1 METVSRRLS
10 HSSTGTSTPAGSP
23 FRVICTVSPLSPTA
37 RRSASSVFF
46 ACEAVTVFMAV
57 AIIRAIALQTLSGMA
72 PQSRI
77 PENRAGGVMD
87 YPIWNVAIGGGVLIG
102 IIAVLHVV
110 VSHFAVGAGLVMAYA
125 EASHVRRPD
134 PSLRALLVRASM
146 MLILVST
153 VFGAISGVGIW
164 FVIGLVH
171 PAATSALIHTFV
183 WGWAIEWAFF
193 LLEVITALAWYA
205 TWDRVRPRTHLLLIV
220 LYAFAAYMSLVV
232 IQGILGFMLTPG
244 RWLETRGFWDGFWNP
259 TYLPGLLFR
268 TGVCLLLAGTYLT
281 LAALREK
288 ERDARG
294 RLVRFLARIE
304 VAGVVLAAA
313 GLLAWKAALPEDVK
327 AIFLGAKPLVVA
339 VATGWRHLF
348 FALAA
353 SALLALLA
361 MFLPRAVRWPQAILA
376 LVAAFGLLGGYE
388 RVREGAR
395 KPFVVRGYMFSNGI
409 LVSEIPQLNKDGI
422 LSKARWVAHEA
433 GRDPVSRGRAVF
445 RAECASCHTLDGYLS
460 IRKRTAS
467 ADADFLTL
475 LLTALRDDGAKWTAK
490 PPEKP
495 DYPFMPPFVGTD
507 EELSALVA
515 YLDSLKTVKTAEATR
530 AR

>member
-1 METVSRRLS
+1 
-10 HSSTGTSTPAGSP
+10 
-23 FRVICTVSPLSPTA
+23 
-37 RRSASSVFF
+37 
-46 ACEAVTVFMAV
+46 
-57 AIIRAIALQTLSGMA
+57 
-72 PQSRI
+72 
-77 PENRAGGVMD
+77 MD
-87 YPIWNVAIGGGVLIG
+87 YPIWDVAIGGGVLIG
-102 IIAVLHVV
+102 TIAVLHVV

-125 EASHVRRPD
+125 EASLVRRPD

-153 VFGAISGVGIW
+153 VFGAISGVAIW

-205 TWDRVRPRTHLLLIV
+205 TWDRVHPRTHLLLIV
-220 LYAFAAYMSLVV
+220 LYAFAAFMSLVV

-244 RWLETRGFWDGFWNP
+244 RWLETRDFWDGFLNP

-268 TGVCLLLAGTYLT
+268 TGACLLLAGTYLT
-281 LAALREK
+281 LAALRER
-288 ERDARG
+288 ERKARS

-304 VAGVVLAAA
+304 VAGVVLATA
-313 GLLAWKAALPEDVK
+313 GLFAWKGALPEDVK
-327 AIFLGAKPLVVA
+327 AIFLGAKPLIVA
-339 VATGWRHLF
+339 VAMGWRHLF

-361 MFLPRAVRWPQAILA
+361 MLLPRAVRWPQAVLA

-395 KPFVVRGYMFSNGI
+395 KPFVIRNYMFSNGV
-409 LVSEIPQLNKDGI
+409 LVSEVAALNRDGI
-422 LSKARWVAHEA
+422 LSKARWAAHEA
-433 GRDPVSRGRAVF
+433 GTNANPVSRGRAVF

-460 IRKRTAS
+460 IRKRTS
-467 ADADFLTL
+467 ALDAGTLTRFLTVR
-475 LLTALRDDGAKWTAK
+475 RDDGAKWTASPK
-490 PPEKP
+490 EKP
-495 DYPFMPPFVGTD
+495 DYPYMPPFVGTD
-507 EELSALVA
+507 EELQALVS